1 MKFSDIPGHESV
13 KERLRSMVD
22 NNRLPHALVLEGP
35 QGVGKFAL
43 ARALAQYIHCE
54 NRSGGDSCG
63 VCPACRQH
71 ATFNHADTYFSF
83 PVLKGGSGSDTVS
96 DDYIAEWHRLLE
108 ENPYMNFERW
118 LQLLDNSNGQPVI
131 YSAEGLAVIRK
142 FSRTSYSTRFKILLQ
157 WLPER
162 MQPDCANK
170 LLILIE
176 EPFPDSL
183 LIFTSDNPGAIL
195 PTVYS
200 RMQRVEIK
208 RLPDDVVA
216 DYLVRNHDVAPAD
229 SLAIA
234 HLAEGRITRAVAQ
247 ISVSGESAQ
256 FLELFT
262 RLMRS
267 AYQRRVSDLRK
278 WSVDVAGLGREAEI
292 RFLAYCERMM
302 RENFINNMRVPQLVY
317 LNAAEAQFS
326 SRFSPFINERN
337 VESLLGQ
344 FASARTDV
352 AANGNAKIILFDLAV
367 KVILLL
373 KR

>member
-83 PVLKGGSGSDTVS
+83 PVLKGGSSSDTVS
-96 DDYIAEWHRLLE
+96 DDYIAEWHSLLQ

-118 LQLLDNSNGQPVI
+118 LQLLDNPNGQPVI

-170 LLILIE
+170 LLKLIE

-234 HLAEGRITRAVAQ
+234 HLAEGSITRAVAQ
-247 ISVSGESAQ
+247 ISASGESAQ

-267 AYQRRVSDLRK
+267 AYQRRVADLRK

-337 VESLLGQ
+337 VESLLSQ

>member
-71 ATFNHADTYFSF
+71 ATFNHTDTYFSF

-96 DDYIAEWHRLLE
+96 DDYIAEWHSLLQ

-118 LQLLDNSNGQPVI
+118 LQLLDNPNGQPVI

-170 LLILIE
+170 LLKLIE

-216 DYLVRNHDVAPAD
+216 DYLVRNHDVAPVD

-234 HLAEGRITRAVAQ
+234 HLAEGSITRAVAQ
-247 ISVSGESAQ
+247 ISASGESAQ

-267 AYQRRVSDLRK
+267 AYQRRVADLRK

-337 VESLLGQ
+337 VESLLSQ

>member
-83 PVLKGGSGSDTVS
+83 PVLKSGSGSDTVS
-96 DDYIAEWHRLLE
+96 DDYIAEWHSLLQ

-118 LQLLDNSNGQPVI
+118 LQLLDNPNGQPVI

-170 LLILIE
+170 LLKLIE

-183 LIFTSDNPGAIL
+183 LIFTSDNPGEIL

-234 HLAEGRITRAVAQ
+234 HLAEGSITRAVAQ
-247 ISVSGESAQ
+247 ISASGESAQ

-267 AYQRRVSDLRK
+267 AYQRRVADLRK

-337 VESLLGQ
+337 VESLLSQ

>member
-1 MKFSDIPGHESV
+1 
-13 KERLRSMVD
+13 
-22 NNRLPHALVLEGP
+22 
-35 QGVGKFAL
+35 
-43 ARALAQYIHCE
+43 
-54 NRSGGDSCG
+54 
-63 VCPACRQH
+63 
-71 ATFNHADTYFSF
+71 
-83 PVLKGGSGSDTVS
+83 
-96 DDYIAEWHRLLE
+96 
-108 ENPYMNFERW
+108 
-118 LQLLDNSNGQPVI
+118 
-131 YSAEGLAVIRK
+131 
-142 FSRTSYSTRFKILLQ
+142 
-157 WLPER
+157 

-170 LLILIE
+170 LLKLIE

-267 AYQRRVSDLRK
+267 A
-278 WSVDVAGLGREAEI
+278 
-292 RFLAYCERMM
+292 
-302 RENFINNMRVPQLVY
+302 
-317 LNAAEAQFS
+317 
-326 SRFSPFINERN
+326 
-337 VESLLGQ
+337 
-344 FASARTDV
+344 
-352 AANGNAKIILFDLAV
+352 
-367 KVILLL
+367 
-373 KR
+373 